1 MPLKFERRWS
11 KSSAI
16 ATIRRTK
23 EIQEKYQVF
32 TKKTYGQNF
41 IIEPRV
47 VEKISA
53 AAISDENQLCIEIGP
68 GIGALTQMLCEKSK
82 HVVAYEIDERMPEV
96 LRNEIAS
103 DHLEIILQDFLTVD
117 VDQAIAQFRQ
127 PGQGVVFA
135 SNLPY
140 YITTP
145 ILFKLFEAKEPI
157 DAITVMMQKEVGQRF
172 LAQASAKEYNA
183 LSVIWQYKC
192 DCKKVMDVSRHVFWP
207 SPRVDSVVLQFTFH
221 HKYHYANEAAFFW
234 LVKSCFVQR
243 RKTIYNNL
251 QNALKDKE
259 LALQMLEKA
268 GIAPSKRA
276 QQCQLEDFM
285 RLFEANESSLIA
297 AYQNQS

>member
-1 MPLKFERRWS
+1 M
-11 KSSAI
+11 SSAI

-47 VEKISA
+47 VEKIA
-53 AAISDENQLCIEIGP
+53 AVAISDENQLCIEIGP

-96 LRNEIAS
+96 LQNEIAS

>member
-1 MPLKFERRWS
+1 M
-11 KSSAI
+11 SSAI

-47 VEKISA
+47 VEKIAA

-172 LAQASAKEYNA
+172 LAQASTKEYNA

-285 RLFEANESSLIA
+285 CLFEANESSLIA

>member
-1 MPLKFERRWS
+1 M
-11 KSSAI
+11 SSAI

-47 VEKISA
+47 VEKIAA

-221 HKYHYANEAAFFW
+221 HKYHYADEAAFFW

-297 AYQNQS
+297 TYQNQS

>member
-1 MPLKFERRWS
+1 M
-11 KSSAI
+11 SSAI

-41 IIEPRV
+41 IIEPLV
-47 VEKISA
+47 VEKIAA

>member
-1 MPLKFERRWS
+1 M
-11 KSSAI
+11 SSAI

-47 VEKISA
+47 VEKIAA

-259 LALQMLEKA
+259 IALQMLEKA

>member
-1 MPLKFERRWS
+1 MS
-11 KSSAI
+11 AAI

-47 VEKISA
+47 VEKIAA

>member
-1 MPLKFERRWS
+1 MS
-11 KSSAI
+11 AAI

-47 VEKISA
+47 VEKIAA
-53 AAISDENQLCIEIGP
+53 AAISNENQLCIEIGP

>member
-1 MPLKFERRWS
+1 M
-11 KSSAI
+11 SSAI

-47 VEKISA
+47 VEKIAA

-172 LAQASAKEYNA
+172 LAQASAKEYNS

>member
-1 MPLKFERRWS
+1 M
-11 KSSAI
+11 SSAI
-16 ATIRRTK
+16 ATIRKTK

-47 VEKISA
+47 VEKIAA

-285 RLFEANESSLIA
+285 RLFEANESSLIV

>member
-1 MPLKFERRWS
+1 M
-11 KSSAI
+11 SSAI

-47 VEKISA
+47 VEKIAA

-207 SPRVDSVVLQFTFH
+207 SPRVDSVVLQFIFH

>member
-1 MPLKFERRWS
+1 M
-11 KSSAI
+11 SSAI

-47 VEKISA
+47 VEKIAA

-117 VDQAIAQFRQ
+117 VDQEIAQFRQ

>member
-1 MPLKFERRWS
+1 M
-11 KSSAI
+11 SSAI

-47 VEKISA
+47 VEKIAA

-183 LSVIWQYKC
+183 LSLIWQYKC

>member
-1 MPLKFERRWS
+1 M
-11 KSSAI
+11 SSAI

-47 VEKISA
+47 VEKIAA

-268 GIAPSKRA
+268 RIAPSKRA

>member
-1 MPLKFERRWS
+1 M
-11 KSSAI
+11 SSAI

-47 VEKISA
+47 VEKIAA

-68 GIGALTQMLCEKSK
+68 GIGALTQMLCEKSN

-285 RLFEANESSLIA
+285 CLFEANESSLIA

>member
-1 MPLKFERRWS
+1 M
-11 KSSAI
+11 SSAI

-47 VEKISA
+47 VEKIAA

-207 SPRVDSVVLQFTFH
+207 NPRVDSVVLQFTFH

>member
-1 MPLKFERRWS
+1 M
-11 KSSAI
+11 SSAI

-47 VEKISA
+47 VEKIAA
-53 AAISDENQLCIEIGP
+53 AAISDENQLCIEVGP

>member
-1 MPLKFERRWS
+1 M
-11 KSSAI
+11 SSAI

-47 VEKISA
+47 VEKIAA

-234 LVKSCFVQR
+234 LGKSCFVQR

>member
-1 MPLKFERRWS
+1 M
-11 KSSAI
+11 SSAI

-47 VEKISA
+47 VEKIAA

-183 LSVIWQYKC
+183 LSVIWQYKF

-221 HKYHYANEAAFFW
+221 HKYHYADEAAFFW

>member
-1 MPLKFERRWS
+1 M
-11 KSSAI
+11 SSAI

-47 VEKISA
+47 VEKIAA

-82 HVVAYEIDERMPEV
+82 NVVAYEIDERMPEV

-127 PGQGVVFA
+127 PGQEVVFA

>member
-1 MPLKFERRWS
+1 M
-11 KSSAI
+11 SSAI

-47 VEKISA
+47 VEKIAA

-103 DHLEIILQDFLTVD
+103 GHLEIILQDFLTVD

-268 GIAPSKRA
+268 GITSSKRA

>member
-1 MPLKFERRWS
+1 M
-11 KSSAI
+11 SSAI

-47 VEKISA
+47 VEKIAA

-285 RLFEANESSLIA
+285 RLFEANESSLIV

>member
-1 MPLKFERRWS
+1 M
-11 KSSAI
+11 SSAI

-47 VEKISA
+47 VEKIAA

-297 AYQNQS
+297 AYQNQL

>member
-1 MPLKFERRWS
+1 MKINCVLKLDR
-11 KSSAI
+11 
-16 ATIRRTK
+16 
-23 EIQEKYQVF
+23 
-32 TKKTYGQNF
+32 
-41 IIEPRV
+41 
-47 VEKISA
+47 
-53 AAISDENQLCIEIGP
+53 
-68 GIGALTQMLCEKSK
+68 ALTQMLCEKSK

-243 RKTIYNNL
+243 RKIIYNNL

>member
-1 MPLKFERRWS
+1 M
-11 KSSAI
+11 SSAI

-47 VEKISA
+47 VEKIAA

-297 AYQNQS
+297 AYQNHL

>member
-1 MPLKFERRWS
+1 M
-11 KSSAI
+11 SSAI

-47 VEKISA
+47 VEKIAA

-285 RLFEANESSLIA
+285 RLFGANESSLIA

>member
-1 MPLKFERRWS
+1 M
-11 KSSAI
+11 SSAI

-47 VEKISA
+47 VEKIAA

-82 HVVAYEIDERMPEV
+82 HVVAFEIDERMPEV

>member
-1 MPLKFERRWS
+1 M
-11 KSSAI
+11 SSAI

-47 VEKISA
+47 VEKIAA

-68 GIGALTQMLCEKSK
+68 GIGALTQMLCEKSM

-207 SPRVDSVVLQFTFH
+207 SPRVDSAVLQFTFH

>member
-1 MPLKFERRWS
+1 M
-11 KSSAI
+11 SSAI

-47 VEKISA
+47 VEKIAA

-68 GIGALTQMLCEKSK
+68 GIGALTQMLCKKSK

-96 LRNEIAS
+96 LQNEIAS

>member
-1 MPLKFERRWS
+1 M
-11 KSSAI
+11 SSAI
-16 ATIRRTK
+16 ATIRRMK

-47 VEKISA
+47 VEKIAA
-53 AAISDENQLCIEIGP
+53 AAIFDENQLCIEIGP

>member
-1 MPLKFERRWS
+1 M
-11 KSSAI
+11 SSAI

-47 VEKISA
+47 VEKIAA

-117 VDQAIAQFRQ
+117 VEQAIAQFRQ

>member
-1 MPLKFERRWS
+1 M
-11 KSSAI
+11 SSTI

-47 VEKISA
+47 VEKIAA

>member
-1 MPLKFERRWS
+1 M
-11 KSSAI
+11 SSAI

-47 VEKISA
+47 VEKIAA
-53 AAISDENQLCIEIGP
+53 AAIPDENQLCIEIGP

>member
-1 MPLKFERRWS
+1 M
-11 KSSAI
+11 SSAI

-47 VEKISA
+47 VEKIAA
-53 AAISDENQLCIEIGP
+53 AAIFDENQLCIEIGP

-96 LRNEIAS
+96 LQNEIAS

>member
-1 MPLKFERRWS
+1 M
-11 KSSAI
+11 SSAI

-47 VEKISA
+47 VEKIAA

-234 LVKSCFVQR
+234 LVKSYFVQQ